1 MCIILYSDLFIQL
14 FAIIWRPPPQL
25 NDSVP
30 FYLIHTISGTKL
42 RRIIKAMMLHEV
54 LLLSSLNATRMVC
67 NVVNWRLSTWS
78 RSLYCAT
85 QQEWEGMLLPFT
97 IVVVYLFSYVHCIF
111 VFCTIAEVQNI
122 VLSRSRWLDHFLLLT
137 VKRVRQEEDGRALKD
152 VTYSYVYIVHTPVCS
167 NSRFLL
173 PSKKW
178 MNSCLLATYTLVSTW
193 SAFPAAYLSIWN
205 IIRQI

>member
-1 MCIILYSDLFIQL
+1 MGFVQRNSIHKKYGIIIHCHVDDLCIILYWFIYSVVRNNMKTTTTTK
-14 FAIIWRPPPQL
+14 I
-25 NDSVP
+25 DSVP

-111 VFCTIAEVQNI
+111 VFT
-122 VLSRSRWLDHFLLLT
+122 
-137 VKRVRQEEDGRALKD
+137 AL
-152 VTYSYVYIVHTPVCS
+152 
-167 NSRFLL
+167 
-173 PSKKW
+173 
-178 MNSCLLATYTLVSTW
+178 
-193 SAFPAAYLSIWN
+193 
-205 IIRQI
+205 